1 MKRNGCDMRGMLSF
15 QILNML
21 KKRELCGEE
30 LAKNIEKY
38 RGKKPVA
45 STIYPALKR
54 LASTGLIKGKRNGK
68 RKVYC
73 ITKKGLLE
81 EKKALV
87 YFERLYSEIEK

>member
-1 MKRNGCDMRGMLSF
+1 MARTGCDMRGMLSF

-21 KKRELCGEE
+21 KKNNLCGEDI
-30 LAKNIEKY
+30 ARNIEKY

-54 LASTGLIKGKRNGK
+54 LASSGFITGKKQGK
-68 RKVYC
+68 RKIYS

-81 EKKALV
+81 EKKALA
-87 YFERLYSEIEK
+87 YFERLYSEIQK

>member
-1 MKRNGCDMRGMLSF
+1 MAKDGCDMRGMLSF

-21 KKRELCGEE
+21 KKNNLCGEE
-30 LAKNIEKY
+30 IARKIEKY

-54 LASTGLIKGKRNGK
+54 LSNSGFITVKRQGK
-68 RKVYC
+68 RKVYS

-81 EKKALV
+81 EKKALA
-87 YFERLYSEIEK
+87 YFERLYLEIQK

>member
-1 MKRNGCDMRGMLSF
+1 MVKYGCDMRGMLSF

-21 KKRELCGEE
+21 KKNNLCGEE
-30 LAKNIEKY
+30 IAKNIEKY

-54 LASTGLIKGKRNGK
+54 LSKSGLITGKRHGK
-68 RKVYC
+68 RKVYS

-81 EKKALV
+81 EKKALA
-87 YFERLYSEIEK
+87 YFERLYSEIQK

>member
-1 MKRNGCDMRGMLSF
+1 MKKVSCDMRGMLSF

-21 KKRELCGEE
+21 KKKDLCGEE
-30 LAKNIEKY
+30 IATNIEKY

-54 LASTGLIKGKRNGK
+54 LSKAELIVGKRRGK
-68 RKVYC
+68 RKVYS
-73 ITKKGLLE
+73 ITKKGLSE
-81 EKKALV
+81 EKKALS